1 MREGETMAAK
11 SKKKSTAKLK
21 SSRRAVKDLPAK
33 SASAIK
39 GGATKYEDITVNC
52 GAGMA
57 KN

>member
-1 MREGETMAAK
+1 VREGETMAAK

-21 SSRRAVKDLPAK
+21 ATRRAVKDLPAK
-33 SASAIK
+33 TAAVIK
-39 GGATKYEDITVNC
+39 GGATKSEDITINC